1 MTGTCG
7 CVPSSRRLERS
18 VECVQ
23 KRFMLHDAVEVKNR
37 EASRPNWQTLST
49 DEELRVGRFVKT
61 ELEKNVIT
69 SPDHII
75 T

>member
-1 MTGTCG
+1 M
-7 CVPSSRRLERS
+7 
-18 VECVQ
+18 Q

-37 EASRPNWQTLST
+37 EASRLNWQTLST
-49 DEELRVGRFVKT
+49 DEERRVWRFVKT

-69 SPDHII
+69 SPVHII